1 MAANDVFNLKALF
14 IEEEL
19 EFLIRNNGEQ
29 VNIKDLDGKIVALYF
44 SMSYTMGKLKWF
56 DQELVELY
64 TKLASKG
71 ENFEVVYI
79 GDHGYGDEK
88 FKACFSKMPWLAI
101 PPLELEIQDH
111 LRDMFRPLPWHPVLA
126 ILDGRGLILN
136 FNGYE
141 AFKDYDSDAYPFT
154 PEKHTELKLKEDEQP
169 LQFLLGSETRD
180 FLIAYN
186 GTEVPLS
193 ELEGKNVG
201 VFFVPE
207 CDEGGCEEFI
217 HSMKTKL
224 EKIKEGGEEFELVI
238 VPIEAAYNEE
248 KMNKMN
254 FQHVFKDLACL
265 SIPLSDK
272 RCCKRLVRRFY
283 SPHYPDNLMII
294 GADRRRYEVHL
305 TCEGNQEFASE
316 ILFDGKMEECA
327 NIKSK
332 SLESLLS
339 SADRDYV
346 IGKGDVKVRISDL
359 EGRTVIFYFAPKA
372 ADSVRCNTC
381 TKFLVEAYHELRSKG
396 EDLEVVFVSFHK
408 DEHEFNQHFSKM
420 PWLALPF
427 SDTES
432 HNKLRDRFPHETF
445 GGLPHLLVRDVSGDI
460 ICKQAFWYLLDY
472 GSKAYPFTNEKIDQV
487 KKDDEILK
495 KKPQNLHKLLGS
507 DTRDFLISSNGDKV
521 PISELE
527 GKIVALDFRHL
538 GYPTPTNMET
548 YQILKDMYFKLR
560 EKGEKFEL
568 VSIFYNED
576 MPSPSE
582 AFQGMPWLAVP
593 LNDQETSERL
603 FRYFHVFEYRK
614 LIVVDALGMILNN
627 CFLPNFLRVVYDLGD
642 KGYPFTP
649 EKIQKALGDETH
661 PFTFENYNKASAKL
675 KERRMMTP
683 KSVFIS
689 WQRDYLLGKDGI
701 KFPASQL
708 MGKTIL
714 LLWTVEIGEFECKLI
729 EIYGKIKEK
738 NSAFEVIFILN
749 EELFTEMFS
758 AMPWLLAIGSRDL
771 RTFSVCEYFKLVP
784 ISELE
789 GKIVALDFRH
799 LGYLAP
805 TNMET
810 HQVLKDMYFKLR
822 EKGEK
827 FKLVSI
833 FYNEDMPSPF
843 EAFQGMPWLAVPLN
857 DQETRDDFE
866 QLCFTNFLHVVYD
879 LGDEGYPFTPEK
891 IQKILGD
898 ETHPFSFENY
908 DKASAKLKERRMM
921 TPESVLVSWQRD
933 YLLGKD
939 GIKFPASGLM
949 DKTILLLW
957 TVGIGEFERKLIEIH
972 GKIKEKNSAFEVIFI
987 LNEELFT
994 EMFPAMPWLLAIGS
1008 RDLRTFSVCEY
1019 FKLVFGE
1026 DNIYP
1031 LVAIHRLGS
1040 GHSFTRGWRLRS
1052 SLWIMVL
1059 MPTHLP
1065 SKDLRELEGSS
1076 T

>member
-1 MAANDVFNLKALF
+1 MAANIQTDFNLKALL

-19 EFLIRNNGEQ
+19 EFLIRNNGDQ
-29 VNIKDLDGKIVALYF
+29 VSINDGKIVTLYF
-44 SMSYTMGKLKWF
+44 SLSSTMRELNWF

-64 TKLASKG
+64 TELTSKG

-79 GDHGYGDEK
+79 GDHGYGDEE

-101 PPLELEIQDH
+101 PPFELEIQDH
-111 LRDMFRPLPWHPVLA
+111 LRDIFNPVPWGPVLP
-126 ILDGRGLILN
+126 ILDGRGRILN

-141 AFKDYDSDAYPFT
+141 AFQDYDSDAYPFT

-180 FLIAYN
+180 FFIAYN
-186 GTEVPLS
+186 GTKVPLS
-193 ELEGKNVG
+193 KLEGMNVG
-201 VFFVPE
+201 VWLVPE

-248 KMNKMN
+248 NMNKVN
-254 FQHVFKDLACL
+254 FQHVFRNLACL

-283 SPHYPDNLMII
+283 PIYDRSMLMIS
-294 GADRRRYEVHL
+294 GTDGRRYEVHL
-305 TCEGNQEFASE
+305 PVLDNRVLAIERAFVEKW
-316 ILFDGKMEECA
+316 DKRA
-327 NIKSK
+327 NLKSK

-346 IGKGDVKVRISDL
+346 IGKGDIEVKISSL
-359 EGRTVIFYFAPKA
+359 QGRTVILYLAPE
-372 ADSVRCNTC
+372 SVCCNTC
-381 TKFLVEAYHELRSKG
+381 TKFLSEAYHELRSKG

-432 HNKLRDRFPHETF
+432 HNKLRDRFPETF
-445 GGLPHLLVRDVSGDI
+445 SGIPHLLVRDGSGDI

-472 GSKAYPFTNEKIDQV
+472 GSKAYPFTNEKINQV
-487 KKDDEILK
+487 NKEDEVLK

-527 GKIVALDFRHL
+527 GKIVALDFRHIR
-538 GYPTPTNMET
+538 YPTPTIMET
-548 YQILKDMYFKLR
+548 YQILEDMYFKLR

-603 FRYFHVFEYRK
+603 FRYFHVFQHRK
-614 LIVVDALGMILNN
+614 LIMVDAQGMILNN
-627 CFLPNFLRVVYDLGD
+627 CFLPNFLHVVYDIGD

-675 KERRMMTP
+675 HDRRMMTSE
-683 KSVFIS
+683 SVFIS
-689 WQRDYLLGKDGI
+689 WQRDYLYGKDGI
-701 KFPASQL
+701 KFPAS
-708 MGKTIL
+708 
-714 LLWTVEIGEFECKLI
+714 E
-729 EIYGKIKEK
+729 
-738 NSAFEVIFILN
+738 
-749 EELFTEMFS
+749 
-758 AMPWLLAIGSRDL
+758 
-771 RTFSVCEYFKLVP
+771 
-784 ISELE
+784 
-789 GKIVALDFRH
+789 
-799 LGYLAP
+799 
-805 TNMET
+805 
-810 HQVLKDMYFKLR
+810 
-822 EKGEK
+822 
-827 FKLVSI
+827 
-833 FYNEDMPSPF
+833 
-843 EAFQGMPWLAVPLN
+843 
-857 DQETRDDFE
+857 
-866 QLCFTNFLHVVYD
+866 
-879 LGDEGYPFTPEK
+879 
-891 IQKILGD
+891 
-898 ETHPFSFENY
+898 
-908 DKASAKLKERRMM
+908 
-921 TPESVLVSWQRD
+921 
-933 YLLGKD
+933 
-939 GIKFPASGLM
+939 LM

-957 TVGIGEFERKLIEIH
+957 TVGIGEFERKLMEIYW
-972 GKIKEKNSAFEVIFI
+972 KIKEKNSAFEVIFI
-987 LNEELFT
+987 LNDELFT
-994 EMFPAMPWLLAIGS
+994 EMFSAMPWLLAIGD
-1008 RDLRTFSVCEY
+1008 RDLRRCSVCHY
-1019 FKLVFGE
+1019 FKLDIFN

-1040 GHSFTRGWRLRS
+1040 GHSFTRGWRLRK
-1052 SLWIMVL
+1052 LIMDFGANAY
-1059 MPTHLP
+1059 PFT
-1065 SKDLRELEGSS
+1065 KQRLRELEGSS